1 VDAHRSIAFVISKYS
16 PGSAEQPF
24 VAHQFYTT
32 VNMIHTLEVLLGL
45 PPMNVNDA
53 WAPVMAPL
61 FTGEGKQSPF
71 TADYRN
77 RDNGLIYR
85 MNPDRGQDAALSNTL
100 DFSRPDAANAAVLN
114 GILWRDRMGGQPMPA
129 SRHGILPLGR

>member
-1 VDAHRSIAFVISKYS
+1 
-16 PGSAEQPF
+16 

-32 VNMIHTLEVLLGL
+32 VNMIHTIEQLLGV

-61 FTGEGKQSPF
+61 FTGEGNQPPF

-77 RDNGLIYR
+77 RDNGMIYR
-85 MNPDRGQDAALSNTL
+85 MNPEGGPDAALSERL
-100 DFSRPDAANAAVLN
+100 DLSRPDASNAAVLN
-114 GILWRDRMGGQPMPA
+114 GILWRDRMGDRPMPP
-129 SRHGILPLGR
+129 SRHGILPLDR